1 MSVWCAVQSSLK
13 CSALEQGQCSAASP
27 ALGGSSRV
35 NCRRSLVPTAQLL
48 TLTCSP
54 LVSPSKP
61 YQLVK
66 YRSWTVILH
75 LLVLIMEIMQNPSVR
90 NLSANVVTIFPP
102 QTAQLCYMGLAWLP
116 YRDYRFSH
124 ILQFSTPAP
133 LNPKLNP
140 AMLNPWI
147 PSCSIAAQFSAAG
160 PTLVF
165 QRHLKNVLLLSKMLC
180 LWKWQQVERLLM
192 SQVTPSK
199 VSQFSSASGY
209 IFENFKEID
218 TTLLFDGSC
227 H

>member
-1 MSVWCAVQSSLK
+1 MTLTCHCTIKQDCTDVSVV
-13 CSALEQGQCSAASP
+13 CSAVFTKMQCTGTGAASP

-102 QTAQLCYMGLAWLP
+102 QTAQCATWVWL
-116 YRDYRFSH
+116 DF
-124 ILQFSTPAP
+124 
-133 LNPKLNP
+133 
-140 AMLNPWI
+140 
-147 PSCSIAAQFSAAG
+147 
-160 PTLVF
+160 PTGIIDSVIFCNF
-165 QRHLKNVLLLSKMLC
+165 QLL
-180 LWKWQQVERLLM
+180 R
-192 SQVTPSK
+192 P
-199 VSQFSSASGY
+199 
-209 IFENFKEID
+209 
-218 TTLLFDGSC
+218 
-227 H
+227 

>member
-1 MSVWCAVQSSLK
+1 MSVWCAVQSSQK

-90 NLSANVVTIFPP
+90 NLSAKT
-102 QTAQLCYMGLAWLP
+102 L
-116 YRDYRFSH
+116 
-124 ILQFSTPAP
+124 LQFFPRKR
-133 LNPKLNP
+133 LNCATWVWLD
-140 AMLNPWI
+140 
-147 PSCSIAAQFSAAG
+147 F
-160 PTLVF
+160 PTGIIDSVIFCNF
-165 QRHLKNVLLLSKMLC
+165 QLL
-180 LWKWQQVERLLM
+180 R
-192 SQVTPSK
+192 P
-199 VSQFSSASGY
+199 
-209 IFENFKEID
+209 
-218 TTLLFDGSC
+218 
-227 H
+227 